1 VAKRFLI
8 ADTHFGDKNICRIE
22 NRPFATELGMTS
34 GLIKKWNEVVSDED
48 TVYLLGDIGVKEV
61 VYKILSEKKLKGKI
75 ILIVGNHDKGM
86 EEDLRRLGVEVIEH
100 PIIVDDFWIFSH
112 EPMYVSEQMPYANV
126 FGHVHNNPMY
136 KTVSSRSYCVS
147 VERIGFMPIDFEV
160 VKQAV
165 RDACN

>member
-1 VAKRFLI
+1 
-8 ADTHFGDKNICRIE
+8 
-22 NRPFATELGMTS
+22 MS
-34 GLIKKWNEVVSDED
+34 
-48 TVYLLGDIGVKEV
+48 
-61 VYKILSEKKLKGKI
+61 
-75 ILIVGNHDKGM
+75 
-86 EEDLRRLGVEVIEH
+86 RRLGVEVIEH

-165 RDACN
+165 RMKVNN